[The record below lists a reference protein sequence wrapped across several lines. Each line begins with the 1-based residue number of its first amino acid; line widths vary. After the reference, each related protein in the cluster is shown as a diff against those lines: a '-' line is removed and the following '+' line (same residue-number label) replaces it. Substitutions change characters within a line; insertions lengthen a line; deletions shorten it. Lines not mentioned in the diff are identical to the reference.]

1 MNPYIAA
8 PDVHFRGVCWKK
20 ITAVARPYA
29 FGGLRTAELPWLPMI
44 RSHRLLLV
52 LLAVAAGGL
61 GDVPARAQDSVTAV
75 AGEEYR
81 AGSLHRTLWGDNYRD
96 LWTRPVRA
104 PVLDPDTFAGGLTPL
119 RAGGDFASN
128 TLHMR
133 GADGRRY
140 VFRSINKDV
149 SKGLGP
155 EFEGTVV
162 EWIVQDQVSASLP
175 AAPSLADPLMEAA
188 GILHARPRLVVMAD
202 RASLAACRERF
213 AGVLGYLEERADEND
228 PEEEDAAD
236 EEDGDP
242 ADTTGEPEEPV
253 DPLTES
259 CGVPAP
265 RPVDGPAFA
274 GADVVKGTDGFLDD
288 LEDSPT
294 NRLDSHAYLAARLVD
309 IFMGDWDRHEDQW
322 RWAGYDRGD
331 LRIWRPI
338 PRDRDNAFVRHG
350 GWALSA
356 ARRIFIRMV
365 RFDEEYPSLTGL
377 TVQAEPLDRRLLS
390 DLPRSAWDSVTADVQ
405 RRLTDAAIE
414 QAVAALPPEY
424 HAGWRPELAQILRAR
439 RDGLDVIAQEFYRR
453 LALNVDVHATD
464 ADEVALID
472 RNPDGSVDI
481 TITGAGDRTQLFV
494 TYRRRFEQRET
505 DDVRLYMQGGDDS
518 VHVRGPGHGVS
529 VRVIGGGGDDVMR
542 DETQSTG
549 IAFYDHRGD
558 NRLVRG
564 RGTKVSTRDW
574 EQPVDTSSITGRRT
588 YRDWGWSSSTLS
600 PGVDWRRGAG
610 PVLFIGPSMTKYSF
624 RRAPYAWTA
633 EAAVG
638 WAPLEPDRFAI
649 EASGDLHPENARHW
663 YSVDSYASEL
673 ENIRFFGFGN
683 ETSKTDDTER
693 YDTWLRQVRV
703 EPAVNW
709 PLGRGG
715 WLSIGPVFQWTDP
728 EVELGTPLDVAQ
740 PIGVGPYTQ
749 LGLRAAAELD
759 GRDAPNFPR
768 RGWRVEAG
776 GSGYPGMVED
786 EGAFGEVHA
795 MGATY
800 LSLGAGPVLALRAG
814 GRKVW
819 GEFPFFESAFLGGG
833 STLRGHTGQ
842 RFAGDAMAFG
852 GAELRV
858 PVLRANLG
866 LRGTLGVIGLADAGR
881 VWFDGESDGDW
892 HSAVGGGVFFH
903 AAGQSVFFTIAQGE
917 RTTTNFGFGMP
928 F

>member
-1 MNPYIAA
+1 M
-8 PDVHFRGVCWKK
+8 
-20 ITAVARPYA
+20 
-29 FGGLRTAELPWLPMI
+29 
-44 RSHRLLLV
+44 LLV
-52 LLAVAAGGL
+52 LLATACGTWAAP
-61 GDVPARAQDSVTAV
+61 VQAQDSVTAV

-81 AGSLHRTLWGDNYRD
+81 AGSLRRALWGDNYRD

-128 TLHMR
+128 TLHLR

-155 EFEGTVV
+155 EFEGTFV
-162 EWIVQDQVSASLP
+162 EWVVQDQVSASHP
-175 AAPSLADPLMEAA
+175 AAPSLSHPLMEAA
-188 GILHARPRLVVMAD
+188 GVLHARPRMVVMAD
-202 RASLAACRERF
+202 RASLAACRQRF
-213 AGVLGYLEERADEND
+213 AGVLGYIEERADEND
-228 PEEEDAAD
+228 PEEA
-236 EEDGDP
+236 EENEEAGDDP
-242 ADTTGEPEEPV
+242 ADTTGEPGEAV
-253 DPLTES
+253 DPLGVS
-259 CGVPAP
+259 CGAPAP
-265 RPVDGPAFA
+265 RPVDGLAFA
-274 GADVVKGTDGFLDD
+274 GADVVKGTEGFLDD

-294 NRLDSHAYLAARLVD
+294 NRLDSRAYLAARLTD

-350 GWALSA
+350 GWVLSGV
-356 ARRIFIRMV
+356 RRIFIRMV
-365 RFDEEYPSLTGL
+365 RFDEEYPSLSGL

-390 DLPRSAWDSVTADVQ
+390 DVSRPVWDSVTADVQ

-414 QAVAALPPEY
+414 DAVAMLPPEY
-424 HAGWRPELAQILRAR
+424 QPGWREEMARILRAR
-439 RDGLDVIAQEFYRR
+439 RDGLDEISTKWYERM
-453 LALNVDVHATD
+453 ALNVDLYATD
-464 ADEVALID
+464 ADETALID

-481 TITGAGDRTQLFV
+481 TITGAGDGQQRFV
-494 TYRRRFEQRET
+494 TYRRRFLQAET
-505 DDVRLYMQGGDDS
+505 DDVRLYLQGGDDS

-542 DETQSTG
+542 DETVSTG

-558 NRLVRG
+558 NRFVRG
-564 RGTKVSTRDW
+564 RGTRVSTKDW
-574 EQPVDTSSITGRRT
+574 TQPVDTSSITGKRT
-588 YRDWGWSSSTLS
+588 YRDWGWSSGSAVPS
-600 PGVDWRRGAG
+600 ADWRRGAG
-610 PVLFIGPSMTKYSF
+610 PVLFLGPSMTKYGF
-624 RRAPYAWTA
+624 RREPFAWQA
-633 EAAVG
+633 QARAG
-638 WAPLEPDRFAI
+638 WAPLETRFTVEGDI
-649 EASGDLHPENARHW
+649 ELHPENARHW
-663 YSVDSYASEL
+663 YTARGYASQL

-683 ETSKTDDTER
+683 QTTTSDDTQR

-715 WLSIGPVFQWTDP
+715 RLAAGPVFQWTDA
-728 EVELGTPLDVAQ
+728 EVETGSPLELEQ
-740 PIGVGPYTQ
+740 PIGTDAYMQ
-749 LGLRAAAELD
+749 LGMRAEAELD

-768 RGWRVEAG
+768 RGWRLEVG
-776 GSGYPGMVED
+776 GSGYPGVLED
-786 EGAFGEVHA
+786 EGAFGDAHA

-800 LSLGAGPVLALRAG
+800 LSLGAGPVLAVRAG
-814 GRKVW
+814 GRRVW
-819 GEFPFFESAFLGGG
+819 GDFPFWESAFLGGG

-881 VWFDGESDGDW
+881 VWFDGDSDGDW
-892 HSAVGGGVFFH
+892 HSAVGGGVFFA
-903 AAGQSVFFTIAQGE
+903 AAGQSVFFTVAKGE
-917 RTTTNFGFGMP
+917 RTSTNFGLGMP

>member
-1 MNPYIAA
+1 MRR
-8 PDVHFRGVCWKK
+8 F
-20 ITAVARPYA
+20 
-29 FGGLRTAELPWLPMI
+29 
-44 RSHRLLLV
+44 HRLLLV
-52 LLAVAAGGL
+52 MLAAVAGGT
-61 GDVPARAQDSVTAV
+61 GAAQAQDSVTVV

-81 AGSLHRTLWGDNYRD
+81 AGSLRRTLWGANYRD

-155 EFEGTVV
+155 EFEGTFV
-162 EWIVQDQVSASLP
+162 EWVVQDQVSASHP
-175 AAPSLADPLMEAA
+175 AAPSLSHPLMEAV
-188 GILHARPRLVVMAD
+188 GVLHARPRMVVMAD
-202 RASLAACRERF
+202 RASLAACRQRF
-213 AGVLGYLEERADEND
+213 AGVLGYIEERADEND
-228 PEEEDAAD
+228 PGEDEAVEEEA
-236 EEDGDP
+236 DP
-242 ADTTGEPEEPV
+242 ADTTGQPEQPA

-259 CGVPAP
+259 CGARAP
-265 RPVDGPAFA
+265 RAVDGPSFA
-274 GADVVKGTDGFLDD
+274 GADVVKGTEGFMDD

-294 NRLDSHAYLAARLVD
+294 NRLDSRAYLAARLTD

-350 GWALSA
+350 GWILSGV
-356 ARRIFIRMV
+356 RRIFIRMV

-405 RRLTDAAIE
+405 RRLTDTAIE
-414 QAVAALPPEY
+414 DAVSQLPPEY
-424 HAGWRPELAQILRAR
+424 QEGGWRRELIHVLRAR
-439 RDGLDVIAQEFYRR
+439 RDGLATISAEWYRR
-453 LALNVDVHATD
+453 MALNVDVYATD

-481 TITGAGDRTQLFV
+481 TITGADDPGQRFV
-494 TYRRRFEQRET
+494 TFRRRFEQRET
-505 DDVRLYMQGGDDS
+505 DDVRLYMQGGDDR
-518 VHVRGPGHGVS
+518 VQVRGPGHGVS
-529 VRVIGGGGDDVMR
+529 VRVIGGGGDDVME
-542 DETQSTG
+542 DATTSTG

-558 NRLVRG
+558 NRFVRG

-574 EQPVDTSSITGRRT
+574 TQPVDTSSITGRRT
-588 YRDWGWSSSTLS
+588 YRDWGWSSSS
-600 PGVDWRRGAG
+600 FAPGADWRRGAG
-610 PVLFIGPSMTKYSF
+610 PVLFVGPEMTKYSF
-624 RRAPYAWTA
+624 RREPYAWKA
-633 EAAVG
+633 QARVG
-638 WAPLEPDRFAI
+638 WAPTETRFTV
-649 EASGDLHPENARHW
+649 EGDVKLHPENARHW
-663 YSVDSYASEL
+663 YSAEGYASQL

-683 ETSKTDDTER
+683 ETPTSDDRER

-715 WLSIGPVFQWTDP
+715 RLAVGPVFQWTDA
-728 EVELGTPLDVAQ
+728 EVEEGSPLNVER
-740 PIGVGPYTQ
+740 PIGREPYTQ
-749 LGLRAAAELD
+749 LGMRAEAELD
-759 GRDAPNFPR
+759 GRDAPAFPR
-768 RGWRVEAG
+768 RGWRMELG
-776 GSGYPGMVED
+776 GSGYPGVVED
-786 EGAFGEVHA
+786 EGAFGDAHA
-795 MGATY
+795 MGAAY
-800 LSLGAGPVLALRAG
+800 LSLQTGPVLALRAG
-814 GRKVW
+814 GRRVW
-819 GEFPFFESAFLGGG
+819 GDFPFWESAFLGGG

-892 HSAVGGGVFFH
+892 HSAVGGGLFFH
-903 AAGQSVFFTIAQGE
+903 AAGQSIFFTVARGE
-917 RTTTNFGFGMP
+917 RTSTNFGLGMP